1 MEESILISVKKAL
14 GVHEDDMSFDLDIIM
29 HINSV
34 FMTLR
39 QLGVG
44 PLTGFQVRDVR
55 QTWGEFL
62 NGSTLLEA
70 AKSYTYI
77 QCRLVFDPP
86 SNSSHLAALRDAA
99 KEWEVRLC
107 IEADEIQNGITEGG
121 TTTCT

>member
-14 GVHEDDMSFDLDIIM
+14 GIHEDDPSFDTDIIM

-34 FMTLR
+34 LMTLR

-44 PLTGFQVRDVR
+44 PREGFKVRDVR
-55 QTWGEFL
+55 QTWDEFL

-77 QCRLVFDPP
+77 KCRLVFDPP
-86 SNSSHLAALRDAA
+86 SNSALMSALRDAA
-99 KEWEVRLC
+99 QEWEVRLC

-121 TTTCT
+121 